1 MQETLKNFKPK
12 IMLEKHPTM
21 IPKNI
26 SLKDIDN
33 VLKKNKY
40 KSTLISNSP
49 IAIREMWT
57 L

>member
-1 MQETLKNFKPK
+1 MQETLKKFKPK